1 VKRNDVVELRR
12 QHCQR
17 KWHEVARKQQQPTEQ
32 LNREEECGKMRLAD
46 GDKKLNRERI
56 RRGRLVERRRTEPM
70 KRAALY
76 CRVSTIDQHPETQ
89 LGELRQFAANRFE
102 IVGEYTDHG
111 FSGTRARRPELDR
124 MMDDARRHKFDVLL
138 VWSCDRLARS
148 TKHLLQTIDELNG
161 FGIQFLSQ
169 REAIDTEGPLGRAI
183 LVIVSAMAEL
193 ERCIIIERVR
203 AGMRR
208 ARLEGRQIGR
218 ARLDVDRRQVI
229 DDRRSGMSLTQV
241 AKKHGISRASVCR
254 LMKEASGNSSSVLL
268 EGGFG
273 QEAHA

>member
-1 VKRNDVVELRR
+1 
-12 QHCQR
+12 
-17 KWHEVARKQQQPTEQ
+17 
-32 LNREEECGKMRLAD
+32 
-46 GDKKLNRERI
+46 
-56 RRGRLVERRRTEPM
+56 M
-70 KRAALY
+70 KRTALY
-76 CRVSTIDQHPETQ
+76 CRVSTVYQHPETQ
-89 LGELRQFAANRFE
+89 LGELRQFAANKGFQV
-102 IVGEYTDHG
+102 VGEYIDHG
-111 FSGTRARRPELDR
+111 YCGARARRPELDR
-124 MMDDARRHKFDVLL
+124 MMDDARRHRFDVLL

-161 FGIQFLSQ
+161 MGVQFLSQ

-218 ARLDVDRRQVI
+218 ARLDVNRDQVI
-229 DDRRSGMSLTQV
+229 RDRRSGMSLTQV

-254 LMKEASGNSSSVLL
+254 LVKESSASPDATAPALVGNVSEQASAA
-268 EGGFG
+268 GG
-273 QEAHA
+273 AR

>member
-1 VKRNDVVELRR
+1 
-12 QHCQR
+12 
-17 KWHEVARKQQQPTEQ
+17 
-32 LNREEECGKMRLAD
+32 
-46 GDKKLNRERI
+46 
-56 RRGRLVERRRTEPM
+56 M

-76 CRVSTIDQHPETQ
+76 CRVSTVDQHPETQ
-89 LGELRQFAANRFE
+89 LGELRQFAANKGFTV
-102 IVGEYTDHG
+102 IGEYTDHG
-111 FSGTRARRPELDR
+111 YSGVRARRPELDR
-124 MMDDARRHKFDVLL
+124 MLDDARRHKFDVLL

-161 FGIQFLSQ
+161 MGIQFLSQ

-183 LVIVSAMAEL
+183 IVIVSAMAEL

-208 ARLEGRQIGR
+208 AKLEGRQIGR
-218 ARLDVDRRQVI
+218 SRLDVDRRQVH

-254 LMKEASGNSSSVLL
+254 LMKESSASPHDP
-268 EGGFG
+268 
-273 QEAHA
+273 AHALGGSMPEQASAVGAAQ